1 MKSSKIRLAMAG
13 ALVAMFAVGTPAN
26 AYGQAT
32 PPAKIVILEFQR
44 IMLESAAAIDI
55 KVQIDQRRLVYQN
68 DITKQEKMLREAER
82 ELARQATILAPD
94 ALAQKRREFEGRIAE
109 VQTGMQAR
117 MLREAERELARQATI
132 LAPDALAQKRRE
144 FEGRIA
150 EVQTGMQARKR
161 ELDQAFAYGM
171 KEVQRTLTMIIA
183 ALAKER
189 DFNLV
194 LPHGQIVFSDSSLNI
209 TDETLRRLNAQ
220 LPTVKVPLVQN

>member
-1 MKSSKIRLAMAG
+1 MKSSKIRLAVAG

-68 DITKQEKMLREAER
+68 DITKQEK
-82 ELARQATILAPD
+82 
-94 ALAQKRREFEGRIAE
+94 
-109 VQTGMQAR
+109 

>member
-1 MKSSKIRLAMAG
+1 MKLLKFRLAMAG
-13 ALVAMFAVGTPAN
+13 VAVAIFAVGTSAN

-32 PPAKIVILEFQR
+32 PPAKIAILEFQR

-55 KVQIDQRRLVYQN
+55 KVQVDQRRLVYQN
-68 DITKQEKMLREAER
+68 EITKQEQELRAAEQ

-94 ALAQKRREFEGRIAE
+94 ALAQKRREFEGR
-109 VQTGMQAR
+109 V
-117 MLREAERELARQATI
+117 
-132 LAPDALAQKRRE
+132 
-144 FEGRIA
+144 A

-189 DFNLV
+189 GFNLV
-194 LPHGQIVFSDSSLNI
+194 LPHGQIVFADSSLNI
-209 TDETLRRLNAQ
+209 TDEALRRLNAQ
-220 LPTVKVPLVQN
+220 LPSVKVPLVQN